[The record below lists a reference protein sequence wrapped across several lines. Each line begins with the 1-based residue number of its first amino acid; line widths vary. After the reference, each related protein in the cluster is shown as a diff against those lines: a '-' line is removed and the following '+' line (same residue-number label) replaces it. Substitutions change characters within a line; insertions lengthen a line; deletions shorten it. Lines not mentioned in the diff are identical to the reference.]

1 MQCLKIKGLT
11 KTFMI
16 ESKYL
21 IWKGNNQNWIKSKIY
36 VKKININHYPL
47 IIAGTY
53 YKGIRSCCSSS
64 CSKKGIT
71 FCFICQ
77 AYLLVKK
84 VQWFTVE
91 PSLEQV
97 FLRFVDILSFVAEK
111 RERENT
117 TSWWL
122 LVVGDMLMRV
132 RPQGSLRKR
141 TCDSLLSWGEINK

>member
-1 MQCLKIKGLT
+1 
-11 KTFMI
+11 MI

-36 VKKININHYPL
+36 CKKINMNHYPL
-47 IIAGTY
+47 IAVTY
-53 YKGIRSCCSSS
+53 YKGTQSCCSSS

-77 AYLLVKK
+77 GYLLVKK

-97 FLRFVDILSFVAEK
+97 FLRFVNVLFPITKKKGKEK
-111 RERENT
+111 IRQVGGYNI
-117 TSWWL
+117 
-122 LVVGDMLMRV
+122 VGDMLMRV
-132 RPQGSLRKR
+132 RPQGCLPKR
-141 TCDSLLSWGEINK
+141 SCDSLSSWGKINK

>member
-1 MQCLKIKGLT
+1 
-11 KTFMI
+11 MI

-36 VKKININHYPL
+36 CKKNNINHYPL
-47 IIAGTY
+47 IAVTY
-53 YKGIRSCCSSS
+53 YKGIQSCCSSS

-77 AYLLVKK
+77 AYLLGKK

-97 FLRFVDILSFVAEK
+97 FLRFVAILSFVAEK
-111 RERENT
+111 KEKRKYHKM
-117 TSWWL
+117 
-122 LVVGDMLMRV
+122 VVTYLFLIGDMLMRV
-132 RPQGSLRKR
+132 RLQGSLCKR
-141 TCDSLLSWGEINK
+141 TCDSLLCWGQINK